1 MENTI
6 LDSITDSARKAL
18 LGLLD
23 RARLEKGQIVVV
35 GCSTSEI
42 QGEKIGTASNLEIA
56 RAIMQ
61 GILPPLKE
69 RGLFLATQC
78 CQHLNRAL
86 VVERECARL
95 YCLETVLVLPVM
107 NAGGA
112 LAVVAM
118 DLFDNPVVIESIQA
132 HAGLD
137 IGDTLIGMHL
147 RRVAIPVRLEAKS
160 IGQAHLTAAYSRPKL
175 IGGARA
181 AYPPLAD
188 AKDRGSFSS

>member
-6 LDSITDSARKAL
+6 FASITNSAREAL
-18 LGLLD
+18 LGLID
-23 RARLEKGQIVVV
+23 AAKLEPRQIVVV
-35 GCSTSEI
+35 GCSTSEV
-42 QGEKIGTASNLEIA
+42 QGEKIGTASNLEVA
-56 RAIMQ
+56 RAIMG
-61 GILPPLKE
+61 GILPPLRE
-69 RGLFLATQC
+69 RGLFLAVQC

-86 VVERECARL
+86 VVEKECARL
-95 YCLETVLVLPVM
+95 YCLETVLVLPVV

-118 DLFDNPVVIESIQA
+118 ELFEHPIVVESIKA

-147 RRVAIPVRLEAKS
+147 KSVAIPFRLPVGK
-160 IGQAHLTAAYSRPKL
+160 IGRAHLTAAYSRPKL

-181 AYPPLAD
+181 VYPPFRD
-188 AKDRGSFSS
+188 SKDKSLP